1 MKKLFIS
8 VSVIFLMAVSS
19 LQAQNKV
26 EEFEKA
32 ELKYYR
38 SVLSK
43 VIKMRVE
50 GIKGIMPLREV
61 KKEYKKLLDERGL
74 KLQMFDSE
82 NATVYE
88 DLSLSKN
95 IKSKSFKRK
104 FLENQ
109 RRRLRGEN
117 YYKIAFQK
125 YLKKSEFETMD
136 QFKERAR
143 KFKAKRDA
151 VTKESDQAIEN
162 LFKPYDSLQKFSKE
176 YDSKDAINDKNQKL
190 SALTRKYKPI
200 VKSYAESGIKEI
212 KYDAEKQVFYIKVAS
227 KNRLGRSVTKKYI
240 FQVPQSEAANFKN
253 NKEEHQYAFM
263 LQDLRAVIVNNKI
276 YKPENKFPWYTRLL
290 CETENEPV
298 LVNGKIN
305 GNETLRKLIQN
316 DAKIKQIVFSHKNSL
331 TKNLMKHFKA
341 EVEIIT
347 DENGKV
353 ANSRYEHGTTYTGM
367 IDHTIHYEPKVPSY
381 PLDKLQSKITDR
393 ILELIK
399 TTTITPRK
407 EKCEPKR
414 TIFNFVVEFRK

>member
-1 MKKLFIS
+1 MKKLIIS
-8 VSVIFLMAVSS
+8 VSVIFLMAVSN
-19 LQAQNKV
+19 LQAQNQI

-32 ELKYYR
+32 EQKYYR

-50 GIKGIMPLREV
+50 GIKGIIPLREV
-61 KKEYKKLLDERGL
+61 KKEYKKLLNERGI
-74 KLQMFDSE
+74 KLQMFDSQ

-88 DLSLSKN
+88 DLSLSKS
-95 IKSKSFKRK
+95 IKSKSFQRK

-136 QFKERAR
+136 QFKDRAR

-151 VTKESDQAIEN
+151 VTEQSDQAIEN
-162 LFKPYDSLQKFSKE
+162 LFKPYGSLQKFSKE
-176 YDSKDAINDKNQKL
+176 YISKDAVNDKNQKL

-200 VKSYAESGIKEI
+200 VKSYIESEIKEI

-227 KNRLGRSVTKKYI
+227 KNRLKRSVTKKYT
-240 FQVPQSEAANFKN
+240 FQVSQSEAANFKN
-253 NKEEHQYAFM
+253 NKEQHQYAFM

-276 YKPENKFPWYTRLL
+276 YKPESKFPWYTHLL

-298 LVNGKIN
+298 LVNGKAN
-305 GNETLRKLIQN
+305 GNEILKNLIQN
-316 DAKIKQIVFSHKNSL
+316 DAKIKQIVFTHKNSL

-347 DENGKV
+347 DKNGEV
-353 ANSRYEHGTTYTGM
+353 TNSQYEHGITYTGLR
-367 IDHTIHYEPKVPSY
+367 DHTIHYESKVPNY
-381 PLDKLQSKITDR
+381 PLDKLLSKITDR
-393 ILELIK
+393 ILEMMKK
-399 TTTITPRK
+399 TAITPRK